1 MHAVQQLAFPRSLN
15 LCLQFSLW
23 RKLLLVWQRIC
34 SADWRIKFGSRH
46 FVQGKIKKETFND
59 KCCAL
64 GIKHEDLR
72 MFNDTSLE
80 QFCSSFFETPLVHLK
95 SCFFLCVFFVFIN
108 ENKKSEK
115 SPSVWKF
122 IHQAASD
129 NELLLSGPISTK
141 IYLLFPIIQLL

>member
-1 MHAVQQLAFPRSLN
+1 MHAVQQLALPCSLN

-72 MFNDTSLE
+72 MKH
-80 QFCSSFFETPLVHLK
+80 QFITVLQ
-95 SCFFLCVFFVFIN
+95 FFLWDTTGGLKKFFVRVFCICRW
-108 ENKKSEK
+108 KWKSKK

-122 IHQAASD
+122 IHQAAGD
-129 NELLLSGPISTK
+129 NELLLYGPISTK
-141 IYLLFPIIQLL
+141 IYLLFPIIKLL